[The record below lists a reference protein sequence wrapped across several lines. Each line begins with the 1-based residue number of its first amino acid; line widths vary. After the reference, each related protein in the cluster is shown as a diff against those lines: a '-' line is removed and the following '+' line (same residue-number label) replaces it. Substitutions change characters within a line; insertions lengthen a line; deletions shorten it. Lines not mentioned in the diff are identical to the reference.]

1 MWLNPSLDMILKDHH
16 QILMN
21 IFSTFEEGKKL
32 KQTEAQVNIM
42 IKMKTRVLMNLKFML
57 NWQTVLIKLW
67 AILTNRDTLW
77 WQQRDFGLCETLISK
92 NLRRSSL
99 TLLDVR
105 IKLVITFKVGKLTSL
120 KYFELQNRVA
130 LFTEVSIWFKIL

>member
-1 MWLNPSLDMILKDHH
+1 MILKDHH

-57 NWQTVLIKLW
+57 NWQTVLIKL
-67 AILTNRDTLW
+67 
-77 WQQRDFGLCETLISK
+77 
-92 NLRRSSL
+92 
-99 TLLDVR
+99 
-105 IKLVITFKVGKLTSL
+105 
-120 KYFELQNRVA
+120 
-130 LFTEVSIWFKIL
+130 